1 MITVTELVKEFK
13 DNKITNTK
21 NNPNAVSDYIKEKI
35 KITEYIP
42 FIEKRMIAEMVVRE
56 NTTIVNGYKKNDA
69 INQYVSFVIAM
80 IQSHTDI
87 EIGEN
92 PVADYDLLAE
102 SGLLAPIVDMFKTD
116 YTESDIVL
124 KMAIAA
130 ELEDNNINAMVGKL
144 LGGVSG
150 ILDVIKD
157 KLENLNLNEIIDDY
171 FDEEDLV
178 KLSSFL
184 HR

>member
-1 MITVTELVKEFK
+1 MITVIELVKEFK
-13 DNKITNTK
+13 DNRIMNTK
-21 NNPNAVSDYIKEKI
+21 NNPNAVSDYIKEKV

-42 FIEKRMIAEMVVRE
+42 FIEKRIIAEMVVRK

-87 EIGEN
+87 EISKN
-92 PVADYDLLAE
+92 PIADYDLLAE

-116 YTESDIVL
+116 YTECDIVL
-124 KMAIAA
+124 KLALTA
-130 ELEDNNINAMVGKL
+130 ELEDNNVNAMIGKL
-144 LGGVSG
+144 LGGISG
-150 ILDVIKD
+150 ILDVVKD
-157 KLENLNLNEIIDDY
+157 KLEDLDLNEIIGDY
-171 FDEEDLV
+171 FDEDDLA